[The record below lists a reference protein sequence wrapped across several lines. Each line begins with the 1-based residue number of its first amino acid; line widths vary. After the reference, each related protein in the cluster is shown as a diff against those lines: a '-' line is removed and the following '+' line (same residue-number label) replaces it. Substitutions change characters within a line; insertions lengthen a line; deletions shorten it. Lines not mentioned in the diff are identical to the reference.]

1 MRYRA
6 VSLYGAEKLVAEIF
20 LKGNSPDVD
29 AEDYSSWTGVGE
41 AVDLTELEEI
51 VAGVTGRVPEEKIS
65 EPKRDLLEGEL
76 CSQIHSAIVGLE
88 QSCFEALD
96 DPGFWSYLSFKHFRE
111 LIEWRHSETFDG
123 YKLNPDKMKVNA
135 VKYFFDPT
143 LKEGVLSRMYM
154 RGHIAVDE
162 GGNYDLASGRVGS
175 GDLWRSHV
183 TRVRTAESPWIAK
196 ALARFWIQ
204 NEWLTTE
211 SPGGG
216 LRALG
221 KLVNRR
227 RSNIVGIVLDAD
239 ESDKVI
245 VELAERI
252 RKDGD

>member
-29 AEDYSSWTGVGE
+29 AEDYSSWAGVGE
-41 AVDLTELEEI
+41 AVDLTELEGI
-51 VAGVTGRVPEEKIS
+51 VAGVTGRVPEKKIS
-65 EPKRDLLEGEL
+65 ESKRDLIEGEL
-76 CSQIHSAIVGLE
+76 CSQIHSAIVDLE
-88 QSCFEALD
+88 QSCFEVLD
-96 DPGFWSYLSFKHFRE
+96 DPGFWSYLGFKHFRE

-123 YKLNPDKMKVNA
+123 YKLKPEENLASA

-154 RGHIAVDE
+154 RGHIANE
-162 GGNYDLASGRVGS
+162 SGNYDLASGRAGS

-183 TRVRTAESPWIAK
+183 MRVRTAESPHIAK

-204 NEWLTTE
+204 NKWLTTV
-211 SPGGG
+211 SPAGG